1 MTENTELAVSRDKI
15 ESFLPA
21 LKAEVNEEG
30 YIVDME
36 TGEKFE
42 SPDGEFLTIDEIGYL
57 SHSEDQRIVPVR
69 DDFSEVVSELSDR
82 EFDQQN

>member
-1 MTENTELAVSRDKI
+1 
-15 ESFLPA
+15 
-21 LKAEVNEEG
+21 
-30 YIVDME
+30 ME